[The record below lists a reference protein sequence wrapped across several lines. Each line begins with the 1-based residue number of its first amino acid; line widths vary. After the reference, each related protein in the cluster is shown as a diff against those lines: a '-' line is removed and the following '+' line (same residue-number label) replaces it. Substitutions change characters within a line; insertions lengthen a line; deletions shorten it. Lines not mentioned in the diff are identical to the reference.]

1 MLRLRNRTGKQALP
15 EVYVADMREELKHGN
30 RSILSDRL
38 KVLMQDRLEKK
49 EQIMLFLNR
58 RGYAGFV
65 SCRAC
70 GYVVKCPHCD
80 VSLSVHRG
88 GKMVCHYCGYET
100 QTVKNCPVCGSP
112 YIGGFRAGTQQIEDL
127 VKREFPQARVLRMDG
142 DTTTGKHG
150 HESVLTP
157 FRNGEADIL
166 IGTQMIVKGHDFPN
180 VTLVAALAADMS
192 LYAGDYRSSER
203 TFELLMQASG
213 RAGRAEKAGEVVIQT
228 YNPEE
233 YSIQAVAGQ
242 DAEYFYENE
251 LAFRRLM
258 KYPPYSQMAAILIL
272 SEEENEAK
280 ILSEK
285 LAENIHSVCGDAV
298 TLIGPSKAGL
308 SRAKDRYRYVL
319 YVKSMDEE
327 AMACVREIAEEAN
340 RRVVNQKTCSV
351 QYDRDPVNGY

>member
-1 MLRLRNRTGKQALP
+1 M
-15 EVYVADMREELKHGN
+15 
-30 RSILSDRL
+30 
-38 KVLMQDRLEKK
+38 
-49 EQIMLFLNR
+49 
-58 RGYAGFV
+58 
-65 SCRAC
+65 
-70 GYVVKCPHCD
+70 
-80 VSLSVHRG
+80 
-88 GKMVCHYCGYET
+88 
-100 QTVKNCPVCGSP
+100 
-112 YIGGFRAGTQQIEDL
+112 
-127 VKREFPQARVLRMDG
+127 
-142 DTTTGKHG
+142 
-150 HESVLTP
+150 
-157 FRNGEADIL
+157 
-166 IGTQMIVKGHDFPN
+166 
-180 VTLVAALAADMS
+180 
-192 LYAGDYRSSER
+192 
-203 TFELLMQASG
+203 
-213 RAGRAEKAGEVVIQT
+213 IQT

-280 ILSEK
+280 TLSEK

-340 RRVVNQKTCSV
+340 CRVVNQKTCSV